1 MAQFRE
7 KPPVF
12 LPGNELH
19 LEHMEA
25 GEIAELLQRL
35 GLALGLG
42 LIVGLQ
48 RERIGSPLGGFRT
61 FPLVTLFGS
70 LSGLLAAEFNGWVLA
85 AGILAL
91 TGMLFM
97 GNLEQRERS
106 SGLTTEI
113 AMLVM
118 FAVGAFLMTGPM
130 TIGVILGGTVAVLLH
145 LKPQMH
151 SLARRL
157 EDPDFKAIMQ
167 FVLITLVILPILPNQ
182 PYGPYQV
189 WNPYKIWLM
198 VVLIVGISLGGYII
212 YKFFGQKA
220 GTLAGGILGGLISST
235 ATTVSYARR
244 SAEAPEASRM
254 AALVIMVASTI
265 VFARVLIIIAASA
278 PGFLPVAAGPIGTV
292 MAGAAALC
300 LILWWLST
308 KEGAGLPEQGNPSE
322 LKAALVFAGLYA
334 LVLVAAAAAKK
345 NFGTQGLY
353 VVAILS
359 GLTDMDAITLSV
371 SDMVHKKQVNPA
383 TGWRLVMTAAISNL
397 AFKAGI
403 VGVLGS
409 GILFRRVLMLFGIVF
424 CLGLA
429 VMMLWQP

>member
-1 MAQFRE
+1 
-7 KPPVF
+7 
-12 LPGNELH
+12 
-19 LEHMEA
+19 MES
-25 GEIAELLQRL
+25 GEIVELLKRL
-35 GLALGLG
+35 GIALGLG

-70 LSGLLAAEFNGWVLA
+70 LCGALSAEFGGWVLA
-85 AGILAL
+85 AGIITIGAL
-91 TGMLFM
+91 LFM
-97 GNLEQRERS
+97 GNLEHRERA
-106 SGLTTEI
+106 SGLTTEV

-118 FAVGAFLMTGPM
+118 FAVGAFLTSGP
-130 TIGVILGGTVAVLLH
+130 IAVAVIIGGTVAVLLH

-157 EDPDFKAIMQ
+157 EDPDFTAIMQ

-182 PYGPYQV
+182 KYGPYQV

-244 SAEAPEASRM
+244 TAQAPEASG
-254 AALVIMVASTI
+254 LMVASTI
-265 VFARVLIIIAASA
+265 VFGRVLIIIGASA
-278 PGFLPVAAGPIGTV
+278 RDFLPVAAGPIGTV
-292 MAGAAALC
+292 LGGSAVIC
-300 LILWWLST
+300 LVMWWLST
-308 KEGAGLPEQGNPSE
+308 KEPAALPEQGNPSE
-322 LKAALVFAGLYA
+322 LKGALVFAGLYA
-334 LVLVAAAAAKK
+334 LVLVAAAAAKE

-353 VVAILS
+353 VVAVLS

-371 SDMVHKKQVNPA
+371 SDMVHRNQVDGRS
-383 TGWRLVMTAAISNL
+383 GWRLVLVAAMANL
-397 AFKAGI
+397 VFKAGI
-403 VGVLGS
+403 VAFIGS
-409 GILFRRVLMLFGIVF
+409 GKLLKRILVLFGIV
-424 CLGLA
+424 LGWSLG
-429 VMMLWQP
+429 VMMLWRA